1 MGRSRVRRPGRL
13 PGVSY
18 VGIQRY
24 SLTLC
29 TSERRHWFEDAHVV
43 AEVLQQLM
51 QTAADQRFAVPAYC
65 LMPDHAHL
73 LVEGTTAASDLRRF
87 VSRFKQQTAFTFAA
101 QGGARLWQQGYHDRI
116 PRSDE
121 ATLTIVRYILEN
133 PVRAGLVARSDGYPY
148 SGSDRYSLEELAQAV
163 SQG

>member
-1 MGRSRVRRPGRL
+1 
-13 PGVSY
+13 
-18 VGIQRY
+18 
-24 SLTLC
+24 
-29 TSERRHWFEDAHVV
+29 
-43 AEVLQQLM
+43 M

-87 VSRFKQQTAFTFAA
+87 VSRFKQQTGFTFAA
-101 QGGARLWQQGYHDRI
+101 QRGARLWQDGYHDRI
-116 PRSDE
+116 PRRRSDADDRSLHSRE
-121 ATLTIVRYILEN
+121 SRQG
-133 PVRAGLVARSDGYPY
+133 RLVARFDEYPH

>member
-1 MGRSRVRRPGRL
+1 MK
-13 PGVSY
+13 
-18 VGIQRY
+18 
-24 SLTLC
+24 
-29 TSERRHWFEDAHVV
+29 
-43 AEVLQQLM
+43 
-51 QTAADQRFAVPAYC
+51 TAADQRFAVSAYC

-87 VSRFKQQTAFTFAA
+87 VGRFKQKTGFTFAA
-101 QGGARLWQQGYHDRI
+101 QRGARLWQDGYRDRI

-133 PVRAGLVARSDGYPY
+133 PVRAGLVARFDEYPY